1 MMNLKPEKP
10 LLLVVDDVPEN
21 IHVLA
26 TILREAHR
34 IKTAT
39 NGETALRLAG
49 QDEPPDLI
57 LLDVMMPGMS
67 GIDVMRRLREAQD
80 TRDIPV
86 IFVSADN
93 SEQSQLDGL
102 NLGADD
108 YLIKPVNGSVLKAR
122 VRNLL
127 ERKYAEKRLRL
138 AAHVFEHSNEAIM
151 INDKNNCIIEVNHAF
166 TELTGYALEEI
177 KGKNPKI
184 LSAGQTSA
192 EVYREMWR
200 EIVERGSWQGELTD
214 CGKDGRIYPKW
225 LSISVVHNAYDD
237 IEFYI
242 GSFTDITKRKAA
254 EQHIRHLV
262 SHDSLT
268 GLLNR
273 FGLQN
278 RMEQALVTAK
288 RHENKVAAM
297 LLDMD
302 RFKQVNDTLG
312 HAAGDALLVEVAHR
326 LNECVRE
333 SDIIARLGGDEF
345 VIILTDIKNISCA
358 NHVVEKI
365 FAKLTQSYML
375 ENQEM
380 YSTPSIGLA
389 LFPDDGENCDIL
401 MKHADT
407 AMYRAKENGRNNAQW
422 FSPDMARAATERSRM
437 EHELR
442 VAIEA
447 CQFELHYQP
456 KLQAATGKLTGFET
470 LVRWRHPVQGMILP
484 GKFIALAEETG
495 LIESL
500 GAWVLDEACRQL
512 RTWRDLGHESF
523 SMAINLS
530 MRQLH
535 SPRLLTDIVLTLEK
549 YGLKGPDLELEI
561 TESVA
566 MRDPESSIGKLQ
578 ALRIMGIRLAIDD
591 FGTGYSSLSYLKL
604 LPIHTIKLD
613 RTFVIDIVTNTSDA
627 SICASTIALAHSL
640 GLTVVAEGVENHSQC
655 TLLASQGCDIIQ
667 GYLFSKPL
675 PAAAALAF
683 IESSAG
689 AKTC

>member
-1 MMNLKPEKP
+1 M
-10 LLLVVDDVPEN
+10 VDDVPEN

-39 NGETALRLAG
+39 NGEAALRLAG
-49 QDEPPDLI
+49 QDERPDLI

-86 IFVSADN
+86 IFISADS

-108 YLIKPVNGSVLKAR
+108 YLIKPVNGSVLKIR

-177 KGKNPKI
+177 KGKNPRI
-184 LSAGQTSA
+184 LSAGQTPVG
-192 EVYREMWR
+192 VYREMWR
-200 EIVERGSWQGELTD
+200 EIVEHGSWQGELTD
-214 CGKDGRIYPKW
+214 RGKDGRIYPKW
-225 LSISVVHNAYDD
+225 LSISVVRNAYGD

-242 GSFTDITKRKAA
+242 GSFTDITERKAA

-262 SHDSLT
+262 NHDSLT

-273 FGLQN
+273 FGLQS

-288 RHENKVAAM
+288 RHENKLAAM

-302 RFKQVNDTLG
+302 RFKQINDTLG
-312 HAAGDALLVEVAHR
+312 HAAGDALLVEVSRR
-326 LNECVRE
+326 LNKCVRE

-358 NHVVEKI
+358 THVVEKI
-365 FAKLTQSYML
+365 IAMLRQSFMF
-375 ENQEM
+375 ENHEM

-389 LFPDDGENCDIL
+389 LFPDDGKNCDIL

-407 AMYRAKENGRNNAQW
+407 AMYRAKESGRNNAQW
-422 FSPDMARAATERSRM
+422 FSPDMAQAATERSRL

-442 VAIEA
+442 AAIET

-456 KLQAATGKLTGFET
+456 KLQATTGKLIGFET

-495 LIESL
+495 LIEPL

-549 YGLKGPDLELEI
+549 HGLKGTDLELEI

-566 MRDPESSIGKLQ
+566 MHDPESSIGKLQ

-613 RTFVIDIVTNTSDA
+613 RTFVIDINNNTSDA
-627 SICASTIALAHSL
+627 SICASTIALAHNL

-655 TLLASQGCDIIQ
+655 TLLTSQGCDIIQ

-683 IESSAG
+683 IESSVCA
-689 AKTC
+689 